1 MRVPDV
7 ATLCAALVLTGL
19 AVGCPGACGAEA
31 ETPPLEEAAAL
42 WAEGRFDEALDTLR
56 TESRSIKEAEGEDA
70 PGLLPI
76 NDLAAEI
83 LIDRG
88 DLTTAAALLEKTILA
103 REQLVAAGGAEQ
115 AVALGAS
122 WLSRA
127 RLETTAKRLPA
138 ALAAAKRALL
148 ILDGASPRDAAAV
161 ARAQT
166 ALQTATD
173 ELDEMVGAGS
183 DTSVEARNEVAVV
196 LTSLGMIPEAIAQ
209 RQKTLAGLMEQ
220 REVDATAVLQA
231 TEQLS
236 RLMMVNGRAE
246 EAIPVVE
253 MTLPR
258 LGAVTTP
265 QAIAAQRLLGE
276 LYLATGKLALAEATF
291 ADVLEAVQKD
301 AKPSPFVLASDRLR
315 SLLVAVRQRTVN
327 RLPDWFDAAQRLLS
341 RPGPGDMAV
350 AMPGLVLAAAVKQ
363 EMGDLAGAVELLGRG
378 LTLAN
383 AMKPPDGGLI
393 AEFSGRLA
401 AAQIAAGNAAMARK
415 TAKPALPAAERSVG
429 PGSAEVGFLR
439 IALADALARSE
450 TKSETQ
456 GGAQAGTQAGT
467 QTGTQTGTQSEA
479 VALVTTAC
487 RRGLP
492 RPDDSWEAMATE
504 MCDRLASDDNA
515 CELREKYLAA
525 RARQFGANHP
535 HVVSACGLF
544 GAARLAA
551 GDWTAAADFF
561 ERALDLDSNDESPET
576 AANLVL
582 LARAYQAA
590 GEPTRALET
599 ARRGLVAWEKVA
611 GADHPG
617 TLDAADTLVS
627 AKLQAGDA
635 EGVTELLER
644 LCATDAIDDPSRR
657 AAHLVR
663 LADLTVAQDKRR
675 SQDLLRKALQLP
687 CWQDGFDRGAA
698 ANQRLAFTAA
708 VAAHAATAAGDSTT
722 ATQML
727 QRARRLVMESE
738 DSTALLERIERVAA
752 RGGRP

>member
-1 MRVPDV
+1 M
-7 ATLCAALVLTGL
+7 ATRCAALILAGL
-19 AVGCPGACGAEA
+19 ALVCQGEGRAVVAA
-31 ETPPLEEAAAL
+31 PPLEEAAGL

-56 TESRSIKEAEGEDA
+56 TESRAIKAADGDDA
-70 PGLLPI
+70 AGLLPI

-122 WLSRA
+122 LLSRA
-127 RLETTAKRLPA
+127 RLETIAKRLPA
-138 ALAAAKRALL
+138 ALTAAQRALL
-148 ILDGASPRDAAAV
+148 IFDNASPRDDAAL

-183 DTSVEARNEVAVV
+183 EASVEARNEVAAV
-196 LTSLGMIPEAIAQ
+196 LTSLGMIQGAIAQ

-220 REVDATAVLQA
+220 REGDATAVLQA

-315 SLLVAVRQRTVN
+315 SLLVALRQGTVN

-363 EMGDLAGAVELLGRG
+363 EMGDRAGAVELLGRG

-450 TKSETQ
+450 TKSE
-456 GGAQAGTQAGT
+456 
-467 QTGTQTGTQSEA
+467 
-479 VALVTTAC
+479 
-487 RRGLP
+487 
-492 RPDDSWEAMATE
+492 
-504 MCDRLASDDNA
+504 
-515 CELREKYLAA
+515 
-525 RARQFGANHP
+525 
-535 HVVSACGLF
+535 
-544 GAARLAA
+544 
-551 GDWTAAADFF
+551 
-561 ERALDLDSNDESPET
+561 
-576 AANLVL
+576 
-582 LARAYQAA
+582 
-590 GEPTRALET
+590 
-599 ARRGLVAWEKVA
+599 
-611 GADHPG
+611 
-617 TLDAADTLVS
+617 
-627 AKLQAGDA
+627 
-635 EGVTELLER
+635 
-644 LCATDAIDDPSRR
+644 
-657 AAHLVR
+657 
-663 LADLTVAQDKRR
+663 
-675 SQDLLRKALQLP
+675 
-687 CWQDGFDRGAA
+687 
-698 ANQRLAFTAA
+698 
-708 VAAHAATAAGDSTT
+708 
-722 ATQML
+722 
-727 QRARRLVMESE
+727 
-738 DSTALLERIERVAA
+738 
-752 RGGRP
+752 